1 MPSFLSLRVR
11 ASRSLWRSPPTASSS
26 FAACVSTPFPTPF
39 RNSTTPTLAASRRN
53 PTPVTRKEAPRDQGG
68 GGGEGVYLGRAGRG
82 TLWPEPHRRR
92 GGGGA
97 REMRTRGPWDGGA
110 RGGIGG
116 MARRGGG
123 GGRRNAI
130 SGRTKSKRC
139 STDRSDL
146 GSSLLGLPNTN
157 SKFGLDRGIEE
168 KARPNLRQLDLLQIS
183 LFELK
188 LERSTCILFSGP
200 AGKQGNDFLANL
212 HSVLL
217 TIRYNVFPSHK
228 ISTSH

>member
-1 MPSFLSLRVR
+1 MPSFLSLSVR

-82 TLWPEPHRRR
+82 TLSPEPHRRR

-110 RGGIGG
+110 RGESVGWRDGAAAAAAGAGTLFLGG
-116 MARRGGG
+116 RSRRGARLIEATWALAFWAFLTPTPNSALIGES
-123 GGRRNAI
+123 RR
-130 SGRTKSKRC
+130 RR
-139 STDRSDL
+139 DL
-146 GSSLLGLPNTN
+146 TYVNWTY
-157 SKFGLDRGIEE
+157 SKF
-168 KARPNLRQLDLLQIS
+168 P
-183 LFELK
+183 
-188 LERSTCILFSGP
+188 
-200 AGKQGNDFLANL
+200 FLN
-212 HSVLL
+212 
-217 TIRYNVFPSHK
+217 
-228 ISTSH
+228 